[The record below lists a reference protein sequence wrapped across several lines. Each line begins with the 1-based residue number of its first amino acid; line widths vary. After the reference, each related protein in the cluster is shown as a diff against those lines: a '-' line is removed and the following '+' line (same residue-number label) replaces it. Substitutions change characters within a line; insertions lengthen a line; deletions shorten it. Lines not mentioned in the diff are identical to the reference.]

1 VRRVMAMVLAG
12 GRGEGLGVLGVPRA
26 APAVPFG
33 GKYRVID
40 FTLSNCVHS
49 EIFKVSLLT
58 QHQPTSLV
66 EHIGAGRPWDL
77 DRLDG
82 SVQILQPFVRRDRS
96 LWYRGTADALAQ
108 NLNTIENANAQHV
121 VVASGDHVYLMDY
134 SQLVAAHEESGARIT
149 LAVSPAGPDRGTRYG
164 MVALDD
170 QDRVRRFDEKPG
182 PTDLRWASMG
192 LYVFDAGFLARALQ
206 ELDGPDL
213 VFDLLLPAIEA
224 GERVQA
230 FRFPGYWEDVGELS
244 TYYRASRELLAER
257 PALRLDDPRW
267 TVLTRNE
274 ERPPAHFGARAKVA
288 NSLVAAGARVDGTV
302 TRSIIFPGTWI
313 EEGAVVEDAIVLQD
327 AWIGRGARVARA
339 VLDKDVIV
347 GEDAVL
353 GEPGGPGLEPAD
365 DVGNGLVAVGKE
377 AVVRGGERIA
387 RGQSVP
393 VGGGRGRGLPP
404 PAAKPHGEWPR

>member
-1 VRRVMAMVLAG
+1 MAMVLAG
-12 GRGEGLGVLGVPRA
+12 GRGEGLGVLSVPRA
-26 APAVPFG
+26 APALPFG

-40 FTLSNCVHS
+40 FTLSNCLHS
-49 EIFKVSLLT
+49 EIFKVALLT

-77 DRLDG
+77 DRIDG

-108 NLNTIENANAQHV
+108 NLNAIEDAKVQHV

-134 SQLVAAHEESGARIT
+134 SRLVAAHEESGARIT
-149 LAVSPAGPDRGTRYG
+149 LAVAPAGGDRGSRYG

-170 QDRVRRFDEKPG
+170 QDRVRRFVEKPG
-182 PTDLRWASMG
+182 ATDLRWASMG

-213 VFDLLLPAIEA
+213 VFDLLLPALDG

-230 FRFPGYWEDVGELS
+230 FRFPGYWEDVGEIS

-274 ERPPAHFGARAKVA
+274 ERPPARFGEAAQVA

-302 TRSIIFPGTWI
+302 SRSVIFPGTWI
-313 EEGAVVEDAIVLQD
+313 EHGAVVEDAIVLHD
-327 AWIGRGARVARA
+327 AWIGRGARIARA

-347 GEDAVL
+347 GEDAVI
-353 GEPGGPGLEPAD
+353 GESAGDGADPAAD
-365 DVGNGLVAVGKE
+365 DGRGLVVVGKE
-377 AVVRGGERIA
+377 AVLRGGERIG
-387 RGQSVP
+387 RGQVVP
-393 VGGGRGRGLPP
+393 VSGGRGRDLPP
-404 PAAKPHGEWPR
+404 ATAAKPHGEWPR

>member
-1 VRRVMAMVLAG
+1 MRRVMAMVLAG
-12 GRGEGLGVLGVPRA
+12 GRGEGLGVLSVPRA
-26 APAVPFG
+26 APALPFG

-49 EIFKVSLLT
+49 EIFKVALLT

-82 SVQILQPFVRRDRS
+82 GVQVLQPFVRRERS
-96 LWYRGTADALAQ
+96 HWYRGTADALAQ
-108 NLNTIENANAQHV
+108 NLNAIENANVQHV

-134 SQLVAAHEESGARIT
+134 GQLVQAHEESGARIT
-149 LAVSPAGPDRGTRYG
+149 LAVSAAGTDRGARFG
-164 MVALDD
+164 MVGLDD

-182 PTDLRWASMG
+182 DTDLRWASMG
-192 LYVFDAGFLARALQ
+192 LYVFDAGFLLRAL
-206 ELDGPDL
+206 ESLPGPDL
-213 VFDLLLPAIEA
+213 VFDVLQPALEA

-274 ERPPAHFGARAKVA
+274 ERPPARFGEAARVA
-288 NSLVAAGARVDGTV
+288 NSLVAAGARVDGQV
-302 TRSIIFPGTWI
+302 TRSIVFPGAWV
-313 EEGAVVEDAIVLQD
+313 EEGAVVEDAIVLHD
-327 AWIGRGARVARA
+327 AWIGRGARIHRA

-347 GEDAVL
+347 GEDAVVGHP
-353 GEPGGPGLEPAD
+353 GEGDGAD
-365 DVGNGLVAVGKE
+365 DGAGLVAVGKE
-377 AVVRGGERIA
+377 AVLRAGDRVPPG
-387 RGQSVP
+387 SVVP

-404 PAAKPHGEWPR
+404 SPAARPHGEWPR

>member
-12 GRGEGLGVLGVPRA
+12 GRGEGLGVLSVPRA
-26 APAVPFG
+26 APALPFG

-49 EIFKVSLLT
+49 EIFKVALLT

-77 DRLDG
+77 DRIDG
-82 SVQILQPFVRRDRS
+82 SVQILQPFVRRERS

-108 NLNTIENANAQHV
+108 NANAIENANVQHV

-134 SQLVAAHEESGARIT
+134 TQLVQAHEESGARIT
-149 LAVSPAGPDRGTRYG
+149 LAVSPAGGDRGARFG
-164 MVALDD
+164 MVGLDE

-182 PTDLRWASMG
+182 DTDLRWASMG
-192 LYVFDAGFLARALQ
+192 LYVFDAGFLLRALAS
-206 ELDGPDL
+206 LPGPDL
-213 VFDLLLPAIEA
+213 VFDLLLPALEA

-274 ERPPAHFGARAKVA
+274 ERPPARFGEAARVA
-288 NSLVAAGARVDGTV
+288 NSLVAAGARVDGQV
-302 TRSIIFPGTWI
+302 TRSIVFPGAWI
-313 EEGAVVEDAIVLQD
+313 EEGAVVEDAIVLHD
-327 AWIGRGARVARA
+327 AWIGRGARVHRA

-347 GEDAVL
+347 GEDAVV
-353 GEPGGPGLEPAD
+353 GAPGNDGAD
-365 DVGNGLVAVGKE
+365 DGAGLVAVGKE
-377 AVVRGGERIA
+377 AVLRAGDRIVP
-387 RGQSVP
+387 GQAVP

-404 PAAKPHGEWPR
+404 PAAVRPHGEWPR

>member
-1 VRRVMAMVLAG
+1 MAMVLAG

-77 DRLDG
+77 DRIDG
-82 SVQILQPFVRRDRS
+82 SVQILQPFVRRDLS

-108 NLNTIENANAQHV
+108 NLNAIENANVQHV

-149 LAVSPAGPDRGTRYG
+149 LAVSPAGADRGARYG

-170 QDRVRRFDEKPG
+170 QDRVRRFVEKPG
-182 PTDLRWASMG
+182 ETDLRWASMG
-192 LYVFDAGFLARALQ
+192 LYVFDAGFLVRALQ

-213 VFDLLLPAIEA
+213 VFDLLMPAIEA
-224 GERVQA
+224 GERVHA

-274 ERPPAHFGARAKVA
+274 ERPPAHFGATAKVS

-302 TRSIIFPGTWI
+302 RRSIVFPGTWV

-327 AWIGRGARVARA
+327 AWIGRGAKIARA

-347 GEDAVL
+347 GEEAVI
-353 GEPGGPGLEPAD
+353 GEPGGPGLAPA
-365 DVGNGLVAVGKE
+365 
-377 AVVRGGERIA
+377 
-387 RGQSVP
+387 
-393 VGGGRGRGLPP
+393 
-404 PAAKPHGEWPR
+404 